1 MYNPSILN
9 QYSAV
14 KIRCVTKVRMQ
25 AQATEVYPCFLWS
38 SHEDLLSP
46 TENLLLRKM
55 KVRPDE
61 QSHGLGIQKSYCKR
75 KMAFRRLW
83 AKKPRHSQNIVAKIW
98 YTIYLYRT
106 TRLQESSMQ
115 KTSRRN
121 TSWFGKRFLPARQS
135 PCTDLHP
142 PETKHFNNKTPASTE
157 RNTRRKSYHRLK
169 NNHTILQ

>member
-98 YTIYLYRT
+98 YTIPGIPL
-106 TRLQESSMQ
+106 S
-115 KTSRRN
+115 
-121 TSWFGKRFLPARQS
+121 
-135 PCTDLHP
+135 H
-142 PETKHFNNKTPASTE
+142 HASTGVFNAE
-157 RNTRRKSYHRLK
+157 DKPQKHKLVW
-169 NNHTILQ
+169 